1 MMEENIKKILDQ
13 IQQHIINC
21 AFKDKSFFIRNI
33 KVMKFNT
40 ELEWFNC
47 ALIAM
52 DCRSSNRFIVN
63 TLQRWDYI
71 LGTDDENKPFLNAKP
86 VKLLKPVYEKD
97 NNTFYF
103 DLIDTYYLDELE
115 ISKHKKVKY
124 TRKSSIERVIDKKKN
139 YAEFERILKNGWQ
152 DIFIESYL
160 KMFDFYHFSDKA
172 KQMFYKNLILFVF
185 GEELKIKTPHEFSSI
200 KFKDEEKITVYR
212 HLHELISC
220 FHIAFQSYLD
230 ELEALQKEIGD
241 LSVEQPRLRSETH
254 DLMEKLSK
262 GISIKEEEKSHA
274 EPTES
279 K

>member
-52 DCRSSNRFIVN
+52 DCRPSNRFIVN

-115 ISKHKKVKY
+115 ISKHK
-124 TRKSSIERVIDKKKN
+124 R
-139 YAEFERILKNGWQ
+139 
-152 DIFIESYL
+152 
-160 KMFDFYHFSDKA
+160 
-172 KQMFYKNLILFVF
+172 
-185 GEELKIKTPHEFSSI
+185 
-200 KFKDEEKITVYR
+200 
-212 HLHELISC
+212 
-220 FHIAFQSYLD
+220 
-230 ELEALQKEIGD
+230 
-241 LSVEQPRLRSETH
+241 
-254 DLMEKLSK
+254 
-262 GISIKEEEKSHA
+262 
-274 EPTES
+274 
-279 K
+279 